1 MSARLLL
8 TICHLHKFNSQSI
21 DFVLAF
27 PQADLDID
35 IYMELPEGIE
45 IDGGKE
51 SHVLKLN
58 KNLYGLKQASHNW
71 FVMLSNGLKDR
82 GFTPS
87 DMDPCVFYKED
98 MIVLVYVDD
107 MIAVARDDKQID
119 DLIESLREGNEHF
132 KLTSEGKLDEYL
144 GMEIVDSEG
153 GAFEIKQPHLIE
165 RILKAVGINPAD
177 TNSRDTPATLPLLH
191 KDLEG
196 IERKLQ
202 WNYRSIIGMMNY
214 LSGSTRP
221 DISMAVHQAAR
232 FSNCPMLTHEKG
244 VMRISRYLIATR
256 DRGIVFRPDMMK
268 GLELYVD
275 ADFAGNWKKADKDSP
290 ENCLSRTGYIFKYNN
305 CPIVWKSQLQTEIC
319 LSSAEAE
326 YVAMSQALRQTL
338 PLIHILKEFNCV
350 FPEVA
355 YSTPT
360 FNCKVFEDN
369 TACISIADSDK
380 FTPRTKHIA
389 LKYHWFKE
397 YAKRKVF
404 DIMYISTTEQLAD
417 YFTKPLERV
426 AFLKFRKL
434 VNGY

>member
-1 MSARLLL
+1 
-8 TICHLHKFNSQSI
+8 
-21 DFVLAF
+21 
-27 PQADLDID
+27 
-35 IYMELPEGIE
+35 
-45 IDGGKE
+45 
-51 SHVLKLN
+51 
-58 KNLYGLKQASHNW
+58 
-71 FVMLSNGLKDR
+71 
-82 GFTPS
+82 
-87 DMDPCVFYKED
+87 
-98 MIVLVYVDD
+98 
-107 MIAVARDDKQID
+107 
-119 DLIESLREGNEHF
+119 
-132 KLTSEGKLDEYL
+132 
-144 GMEIVDSEG
+144 
-153 GAFEIKQPHLIE
+153 
-165 RILKAVGINPAD
+165 
-177 TNSRDTPATLPLLH
+177 
-191 KDLEG
+191 
-196 IERKLQ
+196 
-202 WNYRSIIGMMNY
+202 
-214 LSGSTRP
+214 
-221 DISMAVHQAAR
+221 
-232 FSNCPMLTHEKG
+232 MLTHEKG

-305 CPIVWKSQLQTEIC
+305 CPIIWKSQLQTEIC

-326 YVAMSQALRQTL
+326 YVAMSQALRQAL

-355 YSTPT
+355 YTTPT